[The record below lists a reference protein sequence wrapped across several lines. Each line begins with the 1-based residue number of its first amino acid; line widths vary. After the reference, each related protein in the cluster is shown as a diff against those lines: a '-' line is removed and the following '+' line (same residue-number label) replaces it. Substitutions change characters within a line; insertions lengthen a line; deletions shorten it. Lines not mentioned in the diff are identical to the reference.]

1 MGYPSKIS
9 VRSIPLPQPISAICL
24 RKRPIPFFNNYLNT
38 YRLEKAREQLVN
50 SQEKVNTIAE
60 KNGFTSTS
68 YFITSFKKYTGM
80 SPQKYR
86 EQNQ

>member
-1 MGYPSKIS
+1 MSMTYFCLHTPSILNDTGKHLIS
-9 VRSIPLPQPISAICL
+9 
-24 RKRPIPFFNNYLNT
+24 
-38 YRLEKAREQLVN
+38 EKAREQLVN